1 MANGKVLNLET
12 FTATLESYKN
22 TLEDMHRLTENE
34 LKRVTSLEIK
44 VVEDSEL
51 LEKEATRFLNQQ
63 MYVYLGKLSNL
74 VNEIPSFMLPK
85 DAFLTKD
92 LQEMQKQVLQRLKDQ
107 GHSEYF
113 YE

>member
-1 MANGKVLNLET
+1 MAKGKVINLET
-12 FTATLESYKN
+12 FTSTLESYKN
-22 TLEDMHRLTENE
+22 TLEEMHRLTEKE

-44 VVEDSEL
+44 VVEDNAL

-63 MYVYLGKLSNL
+63 MYVYLGKLNNL
-74 VNEIPSFMLPK
+74 AAEIPGFMLAGN
-85 DAFLTKD
+85 AFLTKD
-92 LQEMQKQVLQRLKDQ
+92 LQEMQKQALQRLKDQ